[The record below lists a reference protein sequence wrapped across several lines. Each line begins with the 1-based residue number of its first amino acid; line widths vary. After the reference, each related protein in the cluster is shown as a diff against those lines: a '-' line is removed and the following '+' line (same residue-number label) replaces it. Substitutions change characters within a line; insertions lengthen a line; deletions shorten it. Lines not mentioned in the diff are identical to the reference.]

1 MSPIFRKKKIIWSK
15 IINFQ
20 GNCYVSNK
28 KKRLVQFIGETKF
41 KMRLDG
47 CNLAILMTVENTWSL
62 NYHFIVNH
70 NFYIGI

>member
-1 MSPIFRKKKIIWSK
+1 MSVI
-15 IINFQ
+15 
-20 GNCYVSNK
+20 K

-41 KMRLDG
+41 KMWLDG

>member
-15 IINFQ
+15 IINCQ